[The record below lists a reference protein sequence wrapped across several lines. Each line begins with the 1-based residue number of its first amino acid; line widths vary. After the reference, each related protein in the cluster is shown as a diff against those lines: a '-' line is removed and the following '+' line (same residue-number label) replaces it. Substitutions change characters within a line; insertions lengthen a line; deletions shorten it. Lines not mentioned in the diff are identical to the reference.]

1 MEMGIRHE
9 REVLTAGAQ
18 LGRSVFTEHT
28 PRGVFTSVL
37 RSVFTSI
44 RTRALLT
51 LPQKIP
57 KLVETD
63 EDDWEGRSGIVAA

>member
-18 LGRSVFTEHT
+18 LGRSVLTEHT
-28 PRGVFTSVL
+28 HRGVL